1 MNGGVIVITECPR
14 CGTIKAARSKW
25 ADLPKDDSGVPIE
38 NGAWKFN
45 VECAGCVRIE
55 IKPVELSFPVF
66 DDLMAY
72 KQRSNCYAFGI
83 SPSRM
88 AVGGG
93 ST

>member
-45 VECAGCVRIE
+45 VECAGCYRFN
-55 IKPVELSFPVF
+55 IKPIPLPPLVP
-66 DDLMAY
+66 DDMLTHL
-72 KQRSNCYAFGI
+72 QGDICYALGVP
-83 SPSRM
+83 PSLL
-88 AVGGG
+88 
-93 ST
+93 T